1 MSITAIGR
9 QGESMARRV
18 LKEIFK
24 AKDIFQADWLVKAN
38 GKWYVVEVKHKELF
52 RPPPFYG
59 QGLDI
64 RQAIQRMKFYKDTGV
79 RCLFL
84 VIERPSGDIY
94 WQWLDILE
102 ETDYFDTRNR
112 IRVYNIECFKKVD
125 RRLKDTS

>member
-1 MSITAIGR
+1 MSITTIGI
-9 QGESMARRV
+9 QGENIARRV
-18 LKEIFK
+18 LKEIFGV
-24 AKDIFQADWLVKAN
+24 KDIFQADWLVKVK
-38 GKWYVVEVKHKELF
+38 GKWYVIEVKHKELF
-52 RPPPFYG
+52 KPPPFYG

-64 RQAIQRMKFYKDTGV
+64 RQVIQRMRFYNDTGI

-84 VIERPSGDIY
+84 VIERPNGDIY

>member
-24 AKDIFQADWLVKAN
+24 VKDIFQADWLVKAN

-64 RQAIQRMKFYKDTGV
+64 RQVIQRMKFYKDTDV

-94 WQWLDILE
+94 WQWLDMLE

-112 IRVYNIECFKKVD
+112 IRVYNIEYFKKVGNL
-125 RRLKDTS
+125 LKNTS